1 MVHDNIVTSWFSGVT
16 HSHISHWCAGYRGE
30 GWFDPWMLLSSF
42 KKKAISLGVD
52 FIPGDVTGI
61 SVEGNKVK
69 SIEVHNSG

>member
-1 MVHDNIVTSWFSGVT
+1 M
-16 HSHISHWCAGYRGE
+16 HISHWCAGYKGE

-69 SIEVHNSG
+69 SIEVHAIIVDSIHASGRDALCLA